1 MITSKD
7 KLKSIVS
14 FKEELNKSSLPNI
27 QCMYI
32 EMASDLDEERKR
44 AIKSH
49 NRDLAIDIILDEKDE
64 SEWDKRGVLPSTLEE
79 QLSPFG
85 GGMSNVI
92 APKVM
97 SMNISRKRFNDYD
110 DLYVGVVDYINNL
123 TSVGKTF
130 TQATAPQLNFTIT
143 NDPNKTDEENYQYNS
158 RRVIS
163 KILSASNI
171 IAMEGRIGPGTGVLI
186 GKNIANKVDLSQ
198 LSSSGMSV
206 IIEPLI
212 DPDKVIVCRGD
223 KSGRADSSGII
234 TIVFPNDKGFFL
246 KETPYSWSRQYCWF
260 NIT

>member
-1 MITSKD
+1 MTTSKD

-32 EMASDLDEERKR
+32 EMVSDLDEERMR

-85 GGMSNVI
+85 GGMSDVL
-92 APKVM
+92 APKVKSM
-97 SMNISRKRFNDYD
+97 SISRQRFKDYD
-110 DLYVGVVDYINNL
+110 DLYVDVVNYINNL

-130 TQATAPQLNFTIT
+130 TQSTAPHLNFTIT

-158 RRVIS
+158 R
-163 KILSASNI
+163 
-171 IAMEGRIGPGTGVLI
+171 
-186 GKNIANKVDLSQ
+186 
-198 LSSSGMSV
+198 
-206 IIEPLI
+206 
-212 DPDKVIVCRGD
+212 
-223 KSGRADSSGII
+223 
-234 TIVFPNDKGFFL
+234 
-246 KETPYSWSRQYCWF
+246 
-260 NIT
+260 

>member
-7 KLKSIVS
+7 KLQSIVH
-14 FKEELNKSSLPNI
+14 FKEELTKTSLPNM
-27 QCMYI
+27 QAMYMEI
-32 EMASDLDEERKR
+32 ASDLDEERKR
-44 AIKSH
+44 AIKSY

-92 APKVM
+92 SPKIM
-97 SMNISRKRFNDYD
+97 SMNISSKKFHDYD
-110 DLYVGVVDYINNL
+110 TLYVDVINYINNL

-130 TQATAPQLNFTIT
+130 TGATAPQLNFTIT
-143 NDPNKTDEENYQYNS
+143 NDPNNTDRENYRYNS

-171 IAMEGRIGPGTGVLI
+171 ISMEGRIGLGTGVLI
-186 GKNIANKVDLSQ
+186 GQNISKKVDLSA

-212 DPDKVIVCRGD
+212 DPDKIIVCRAD

-234 TIVFPNDKGFFL
+234 LMSYPNDGRYFL
-246 KETPYSWSRQYCWF
+246 KETPLSWSRQYCWF
-260 NIT
+260 NVL